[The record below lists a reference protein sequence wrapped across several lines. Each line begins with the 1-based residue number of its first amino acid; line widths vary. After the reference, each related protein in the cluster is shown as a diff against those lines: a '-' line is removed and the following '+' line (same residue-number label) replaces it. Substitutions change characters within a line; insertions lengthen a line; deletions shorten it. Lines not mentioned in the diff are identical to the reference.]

1 MVDTVEE
8 RKAKAGFALWYGV
21 VAGILF
27 WAIHVSMMAA
37 IQPYV
42 CQTGR
47 VFLFHLLSVAT
58 VIPTLVAF
66 VPCVRALQKDTG
78 LGGIRFMGQ
87 MGVLLN
93 AIFLWAILAEWV
105 PVFVLHECAM

>member
-1 MVDTVEE
+1 MVETVEE

-21 VAGILF
+21 IAGILF
-27 WAIHVSMMAA
+27 WSIHVTAMTA

-47 VFLFHLLSVAT
+47 VFWFHLLSVAT

-66 VPCVRALQKDTG
+66 VPCIRAMRNDTG

-87 MGVLLN
+87 LGILLN
-93 AIFLWAILAEWV
+93 IIFLWAILAEWV
-105 PVFVLHECAM
+105 PV